1 MPDELLRRV
10 RVRPIVSDER
20 VWFDAGL
27 DEHHWLGH
35 RLVGRTMRYVA
46 TDGDGRWLA
55 LLGFGAA
62 ALSCRPRDEHI
73 GWSREQQYRRLSY
86 IANNQR
92 YCILPAGRYPNLAS
106 FVLTRTLERLGDDYR
121 RQWGHQVVA
130 VETFV
135 DPATHR
141 GTCYVAGGFEL
152 LGTTVGY
159 GRSGGRWFRH
169 GCPKLVLMRTLRRDA
184 RQLLAADFD
193 HPDLVEGDR
202 PMIDL
207 EQLDFAGDDGLL
219 VRLEQISDHRK
230 RRGVRHSL
238 TAVLGMSVAATLAGA
253 RSVVA
258 IGEFASD
265 CPQPVLEALGAK
277 YHPTKRQF
285 IAPHTATFRRALAAV
300 DAHAL
305 DEVVGAWL
313 LEQVRQGRV
322 EQQRLVLALDG
333 KSMRGALG
341 DDGRA
346 VHLFSAMV
354 HGEGA
359 VVGQQQV
366 DVKSNEISAFCP
378 LLEDLDLDGALIT
391 ADAMHTHRA
400 NAAWLVEHKNAD
412 YLLQVKGN
420 QPNLLKMCEQIDDSQ
435 LSEAFEETVRGHGR
449 IETREVRVAAVPDGL
464 DFPYAAQVIVVY
476 RERSGLDGKM
486 VSSETSY
493 YLTSI
498 SADDADPQLLAGHVR
513 GHWEIENR
521 IHWVRDWSFDEDR
534 HQLRAAI
541 SPARA
546 LATLRNLSISLIRLA
561 GQNSIAATMRW
572 IARRP
577 ERSAQLLGA
586 MPA

>member
-10 RVRPIVSDER
+10 RVRPVVSDER
-20 VWFDAGL
+20 VQFDAGL

-46 TDGDGRWLA
+46 TDEDGRWLA

-86 IANNQR
+86 VANNQR

-106 FVLTRTLERLGDDYR
+106 FVLTRTLKRLGDDYR
-121 RQWGHQVVA
+121 RQWGQQVVA

-135 DPATHR
+135 DPAVHR

-159 GRSGGRWFRH
+159 GRSAGRWFHH
-169 GCPKLVLMRTLRRDA
+169 GRPKLVLMRTLRRDA
-184 RQLLAADFD
+184 RRLLAADFD
-193 HPDLVEGDR
+193 HPDLVEADR

-219 VRLEQISDHRK
+219 VRLGQISDHRK

-277 YHPTKRQF
+277 YHPTKRRF

-300 DAHAL
+300 DTDAL

-366 DVKSNEISAFCP
+366 DVKSNEISAFRP

-391 ADAMHTHRA
+391 ADAMHTHRG
-400 NAAWLVEHKNAD
+400 NAAWLVEAKNAD

-420 QPNLLKMCEQIDDSQ
+420 QPSLLELCEQIDEEQ
-435 LSEAFEETVRGHGR
+435 FSEAFEETVRGHGR

-486 VSSETSY
+486 VSHETSY

-498 SADDADPQLLAGHVR
+498 SADDANPELLAGHVR

-534 HQLRAAI
+534 HQLRATI

>member
-1 MPDELLRRV
+1 MADELLSRV
-10 RVRPIVSDER
+10 RVRPIVADER
-20 VWFDAGL
+20 TRFDAAL
-27 DEHHWLGH
+27 DEHHWLGR

-46 TDGDGRWLA
+46 ADDDGRWLA

-73 GWSREQQYRRLSY
+73 GWSREQQYRRLSHV
-86 IANNQR
+86 ANNQR
-92 YCILPAGRYPNLAS
+92 YCILPAGRHPNLAS

-121 RQWGHQVVA
+121 RRWGQRVVA

-135 DPATHR
+135 DPARHR

-159 GRSGGRWFRH
+159 GRSGGRWFHH
-169 GCPKLVLMRTLRRDA
+169 GRSKLVLMRMLRRDA
-184 RQLLAADFD
+184 RRLLAADFD
-193 HPDLVEGDR
+193 HPVLVEGDL

-219 VRLEQISDHRK
+219 ARLEQIADHRK
-230 RRGVRHSL
+230 RRGVRHRLASL
-238 TAVLGMSVAATLAGA
+238 LGMAVAATLAGA
-253 RSVVA
+253 RSVAA

-277 YHPTKRQF
+277 FHPDQRQF
-285 IAPHTATFRRALAAV
+285 VAPHTDTFRRALAAV
-300 DAHAL
+300 DAAAL

-313 LEQVRQGRV
+313 LEQIRAGRV
-322 EQQRLVLALDG
+322 DRQRLVYALDG
-333 KSMRGALG
+333 KSMRGAID

-346 VHLFSAMV
+346 VHLFAAMV

-359 VVGQQQV
+359 VVAQQQV
-366 DVKSNEISAFCP
+366 DVKSNEITAFRP
-378 LLEDLDLDGALIT
+378 LLADLDLKGALVT

-400 NAAWLVEHKNAD
+400 NATWLIEHKRAD
-412 YLLQVKGN
+412 YLLQIKGN
-420 QPNLLKMCEQIDDSQ
+420 HPALLKLCEQIDDEQ
-435 LSEAFEETVRGHGR
+435 LSEPFEQTVRGHGR
-449 IETREVRVAAVPDGL
+449 IETREVRTAPL
-464 DFPYAAQVIVVY
+464 PERFDFPYAAQIIVVY

-486 VSSETSY
+486 ISSETSY
-493 YLTSI
+493 YVTSI
-498 SADDADPQLLAGHVR
+498 VAADAGPELLAGHVR
-513 GHWEIENR
+513 DHWQIESL
-521 IHWVRDWSFDEDR
+521 HWVRDWSFDEDR
-534 HQLRAAI
+534 HQLRAAR

-561 GQNSIAATMRW
+561 GSNRIAATMRW

>member
-1 MPDELLRRV
+1 MPDELLSRV

-20 VWFDAGL
+20 ARFDAGL

-46 TDGDGRWLA
+46 TDEDGRWLA

-121 RQWGHQVVA
+121 RQWGQQVVA

-159 GRSGGRWFRH
+159 GRSGGRWFHH
-169 GCPKLVLMRTLRRDA
+169 GRPKLVLLRTLRRDA
-184 RQLLAADFD
+184 RQLLSSDFD
-193 HPDLVEGDR
+193 PPDLVEGDR

-207 EQLDFAGDDGLL
+207 EQLDFTGDDGLL
-219 VRLEQISDHRK
+219 ARLEQITDHRK

-300 DAHAL
+300 DADAL
-305 DEVVGAWL
+305 DQVVGAWL

-322 EQQRLVLALDG
+322 EQARLVLALDG
-333 KSMRGALG
+333 KSMRGALN

-366 DVKSNEISAFCP
+366 DVKSNEISAFRP
-378 LLEDLDLDGALIT
+378 LLEDLDLEGALIT

-400 NAAWLVEHKNAD
+400 NAAWLVEDKNAD

-420 QPNLLKMCEQIDDSQ
+420 QPSLLEACEQIDDSQ
-435 LSEAFEETVRGHGR
+435 LCEAFEETVRGHGR

-476 RERSGLDGKM
+476 REP
-486 VSSETSY
+486 VSYT
-493 YLTSI
+493 
-498 SADDADPQLLAGHVR
+498 H
-513 GHWEIENR
+513 
-521 IHWVRDWSFDEDR
+521 
-534 HQLRAAI
+534 LRAHETD
-541 SPARA
+541 S
-546 LATLRNLSISLIRLA
+546 
-561 GQNSIAATMRW
+561 
-572 IARRP
+572 
-577 ERSAQLLGA
+577 
-586 MPA
+586 

>member
-20 VWFDAGL
+20 ARFDAGL

-46 TDGDGRWLA
+46 TDQDGRWLA

-86 IANNQR
+86 VANNQR
-92 YCILPAGRYPNLAS
+92 YCILPAVRYPNLAS

-121 RQWGHQVVA
+121 RQWGQQVVA

-135 DPATHR
+135 DPARHR
-141 GTCYVAGGFEL
+141 GTCYVAGGFDR
-152 LGTTVGY
+152 LGTTAGY
-159 GRSGGRWFRH
+159 GRSAGRWFHH
-169 GCPKLVLMRTLRRDA
+169 GRPKLVLMRTLRRDA
-184 RQLLAADFD
+184 RALLASDFD

-219 VRLEQISDHRK
+219 ARLEQISDHRK
-230 RRGVRHSL
+230 RRGVRYSL
-238 TAVLGMSVAATLAGA
+238 VSLLGMSVAATLAGA
-253 RSVVA
+253 RSVAA

-265 CPQPVLEALGAK
+265 CPQPVLEALDAK
-277 YHPTKRQF
+277 FHPDQQQF
-285 IAPHTATFRRALAAV
+285 IAPHTQTFRRALAQV
-300 DAHAL
+300 DTDAL
-305 DEVVGAWL
+305 DALVGAWL

-333 KSMRGALG
+333 KSMRGAI
-341 DDGRA
+341 DEDGRA

-354 HGEGA
+354 HGEGT
-359 VVGQQQV
+359 VVAQQQV
-366 DVKSNEISAFCP
+366 DVKSNEISAFRP
-378 LLEDLDLDGALIT
+378 LLKDLDLEGALVT
-391 ADAMHTHRA
+391 ADAMHTVRA
-400 NAAWLVEHKNAD
+400 NAAWLVKTKQAH
-412 YLLQVKGN
+412 YLLQIKGN
-420 QPNLLKMCEQIDDSQ
+420 QPTLLELCEQIDDSQ
-435 LSEAFEETVRGHGR
+435 LSEPFVQTERGHGR
-449 IETREVRVAAVPDGL
+449 IETREVRTAQVPDSFE
-464 DFPYAAQVIVVY
+464 FPYTAQVVVVY
-476 RERSGLDGKM
+476 RERSGLDGRM
-486 VSSETSY
+486 ISSETSY
-493 YLTSI
+493 YVTSI
-498 SADDADPQLLAGHVR
+498 AAADAGPKLLATHVR
-513 GHWEIENR
+513 GHWGIESL
-521 IHWVRDWSFDEDR
+521 HWIRDWSFDEDR
-534 HQLRAAI
+534 HQLRAAL

-572 IARRP
+572 IARCP
-577 ERSAQLLGA
+577 ERSAQMLGA